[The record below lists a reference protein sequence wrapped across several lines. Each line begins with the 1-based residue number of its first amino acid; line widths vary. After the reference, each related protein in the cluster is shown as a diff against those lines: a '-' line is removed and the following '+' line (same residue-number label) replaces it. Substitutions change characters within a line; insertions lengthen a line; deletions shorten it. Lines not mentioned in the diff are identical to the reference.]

1 MISIHLSA
9 IRTKPQ
15 GRVKMERKRKMGR
28 KEKKGTTVPNHN
40 ERSSVN
46 VRADAENWTLEPF
59 INLPSINTFVSF
71 PPPSP
76 PHLSTDITPV
86 VVDRN
91 TPGTPRHD
99 AAGKPRGKET
109 HSGLLPAPPSV
120 AEVARGQKTSI
131 TSLEKEGGRNDY
143 EIKYREW
150 QAAVIKQHGRTRCMT
165 INHS

>member
-1 MISIHLSA
+1 LHETKREHSTRTEIMISIHLSA

-59 INLPSINTFVSF
+59 INLPSINTFISF

-76 PHLSTDITPV
+76 PPLSTDITPV

-120 AEVARGQKTSI
+120 AEVARGAYTVSDSSPYKAKRGIQVRKLQS
-131 TSLEKEGGRNDY
+131 R
-143 EIKYREW
+143 
-150 QAAVIKQHGRTRCMT
+150 V
-165 INHS
+165 